1 MAEITVLLSAAFKEA
16 YVELVPRFER
26 ASGHKV
32 ATLWAP
38 SVEIMKRMKAG
49 EIVDL
54 VIVSAPSIEALKELG
69 IVGMNGRSD
78 LATCGVGVAVKAGAP
93 RPDLS
98 SGEAVK
104 RAVLGA
110 GSIVYS
116 HGPSGVYLEGLFER
130 MGIADAI
137 ESKVKRVQGEPA
149 GALVARGAAELG
161 FQQVC
166 ELLPVPGI
174 DLVGPLPPDIQEIT
188 TFSSGIHA
196 KARAPDAAR
205 ALVEFLTSPDAAPV
219 IVAKG
224 MTPLATARADA
235 R

>member
-16 YVELVPRFER
+16 YIELVPRFER

-38 SVEIMKRMKAG
+38 SVEIMKRMKNG
-49 EIVDL
+49 EVVDL
-54 VIVSAPSIEALKELG
+54 IIVSAPSIEELKQLG
-69 IVGMNGRSD
+69 IVGADGRCD
-78 LATCGVGVAVKAGAP
+78 LAACGVGVAVRAGAR

-104 RAVLGA
+104 RAVLA
-110 GSIVYS
+110 ARSIVYS
-116 HGPSGVYLEGLFER
+116 HGPSGVYLAGLFKR
-130 MGIADAI
+130 MGIADTI

-149 GALVARGAAELG
+149 GALVARGEAELG

-166 ELLPVPGI
+166 ELLPVPGV
-174 DLVGPLPPDIQEIT
+174 DLAGPLPPDIQEIT

-196 KARAPDAAR
+196 KAREPEAAR
-205 ALVEFLTSPDAAPV
+205 ALVSFLTAPEAAPV
-219 IVAKG
+219 IESKG
-224 MTPLATARADA
+224 MTPRAAGRADA

>member
-16 YVELVPRFER
+16 YVELVPKFER

-32 ATLWAP
+32 TTLWAP
-38 SVEIMKRMKAG
+38 SVEIMKRMKEG

-54 VIVSAPSIEALKELG
+54 VIVSAPSVEELKQSG
-69 IVGMNGRSD
+69 IVRADGRAD

-104 RAVLGA
+104 RAVLA
-110 GSIVYS
+110 AQSIVYS
-116 HGPSGVYLEGLFER
+116 HGPSGVYLAGLFQR

-137 ESKVKRVQGEPA
+137 ESKVRRVKGEPA
-149 GALVARGAAELG
+149 GALVARGEAELG

-196 KARAPDAAR
+196 KAREPDAAR
-205 ALVEFLTSPDAAPV
+205 ALVAFLKAPAAAPV
-219 IVAKG
+219 ISAKG
-224 MTPLATARADA
+224 MVPGANRPAPAR
-235 R
+235 

>member
-26 ASGHKV
+26 ASGDKV

-38 SVEIMKRMKAG
+38 SVEIMKRMKGG

-54 VIVSAPSIEALKELG
+54 VIVSAPSIEELKKLG
-69 IVGMNGRSD
+69 VVGVDARSD

-98 SGEAVK
+98 SGEAVR
-104 RAVLGA
+104 RAVLA
-110 GSIVYS
+110 ASSIVYS
-116 HGPSGVYLEGLFER
+116 HGPSGVYLAGLFER

-137 ESKVKRVQGEPA
+137 ESRVKRVRGEPA
-149 GALVARGAAELG
+149 GALVARGEAELG

-196 KARAPDAAR
+196 KAREPEAAR
-205 ALVEFLTSPDAAPV
+205 ALVSFLTSPDAAQV
-219 IVAKG
+219 IESKG
-224 MTPLATARADA
+224 MTPFATGH
-235 R
+235 

>member
-1 MAEITVLLSAAFKEA
+1 MAEITVILSAAFKEA
-16 YVELVPRFER
+16 YVELAPRFER

-38 SVEIMKRMKAG
+38 SVEIMRRMKAG

-54 VIVSAPSIEALKELG
+54 IIVSAPSVEELKKLG
-69 IVGMNGRSD
+69 IVAAEGRAD
-78 LATCGVGVAVKAGAP
+78 LATCGVGVAVRSGAP

-104 RAVLGA
+104 RAVLSA

-116 HGPSGVYLEGLFER
+116 HGPSGVYLAGLFER

-137 ESKVKRVQGEPA
+137 EPKVKRVQGEPA
-149 GALVARGAAELG
+149 GALVARGEAELG

-166 ELLPVPGI
+166 ELLPVAGI

-188 TFSSGIHA
+188 TFSSGLHA
-196 KARAPDAAR
+196 KARAPEAAR
-205 ALVEFLTSPDAAPV
+205 ALVAFLTSPDAAPV
-219 IVAKG
+219 IAAKG
-224 MTPLATARADA
+224 MTPLATARTDA
-235 R
+235 G

>member
-1 MAEITVLLSAAFKEA
+1 MAEITVLLSAAFKA
-16 YVELVPRFER
+16 VYVELVPRFER
-26 ASGHKV
+26 ASGHTV

-38 SVEIMKRMKAG
+38 SVEIMKRMEEG
-49 EIVDL
+49 GIVDL
-54 VIVSAPSIEALKELG
+54 VIVSAPSIEALKKLG
-69 IVGMNGRSD
+69 IVTADGRSD

-104 RAVLGA
+104 RAVLA
-110 GSIVYS
+110 ARSIVYS
-116 HGPSGVYLEGLFER
+116 HGPSGVYLAGLFER
-130 MGIADAI
+130 MGIAAAI

-149 GALVARGAAELG
+149 GALVARGEAELG

-196 KARAPDAAR
+196 KAREPEAAR
-205 ALVEFLTSPDAAPV
+205 ALVAFLTSPDAAPV
-219 IVAKG
+219 IESKG